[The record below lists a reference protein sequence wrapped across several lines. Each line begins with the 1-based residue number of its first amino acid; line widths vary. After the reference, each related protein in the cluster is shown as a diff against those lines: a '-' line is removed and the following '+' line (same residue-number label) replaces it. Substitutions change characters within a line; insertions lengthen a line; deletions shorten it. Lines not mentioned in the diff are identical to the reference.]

1 MKLKRIFIVLFVVA
15 LGAKT
20 SYAQDKALTERE
32 AYVKTITQRAE
43 KIADGLGLSA
53 ADQKAKVSLVIRDQY
68 DSLNDIYIV
77 RDQEV
82 KEIKEKY
89 QDKTEREAELAKE
102 NKEVMDRLAKLHGKY
117 LKQLGK
123 YLTAQQVEAVK
134 NGMTYNVMPNTYR
147 AYQEQ
152 ILTLNEEQKKQIHTW
167 LVEAREFAMDAES
180 SDKKHA
186 WFGKYKGKINNYL
199 SAQGYDL
206 KKEGA
211 EWEKRRKAA
220 SQSPN

>member
-1 MKLKRIFIVLFVVA
+1 MKFKKTLVVLFVAA
-15 LGAKT
+15 LGSVA
-20 SYAQDKALTERE
+20 SYAQEKVATERE

-43 KIADGLGLSA
+43 KIADGLGLND
-53 ADQKAKVSLVIRDQY
+53 ADQKAKVSVVIRDQY
-68 DSLNDIYIV
+68 DNLNDIYIV

-82 KEIKEKY
+82 KAIKEKY
-89 QDKTEREAELAKE
+89 QDKTEREAALAKH
-102 NKEVMDRLAKLHGKY
+102 NSEVMDRLAKLHGKY

-152 ILTLNEEQKKQIHTW
+152 ILTLKEEEKKQIHTW

-206 KKEGA
+206 KKESA
-211 EWEKRRKAA
+211 EWAKRRNAA
-220 SQSPN
+220 TQSN